1 MNAKQIKDTI
11 ARGGRVY
18 GTLITSMA
26 SNWPIHIAKTG
37 IDFVFID
44 TEHIPLNA
52 ETVSQMCRV
61 YAACNMAPLV
71 RIPSADP
78 CQAARAI
85 DSGAAGVVVP
95 YVETAKQ
102 VRDVIGAVKLRPV
115 KGKKLDDMLSGT
127 ELPQAELRDYLR
139 NYNANNLLL
148 VNIESWPAIENLD
161 AILSTPALDG
171 ILVGPHDLSCSL
183 GIPEQYEHR
192 KFTEALRTIADSATS
207 KGLICGIHF
216 MGCGPTS
223 LAIDWI
229 KLGYNLLIQH
239 ADVLYVAQGLSKDLK
254 MIRRALG
261 DNVG

>member
-18 GTLITSMA
+18 GTLIISM
-26 SNWPIHIAKTG
+26 SPNWPTHIAKTG

-78 CQAARAI
+78 CQAGIAI

-95 YVETAKQ
+95 YVETDKQ
-102 VRDVIGAVKLRPV
+102 VRDIIGAVKLRPV

-127 ELPQAELRDYLR
+127 ELPHAELKDYLR
-139 NYNANNLLL
+139 NYNANNFVL

-161 AILSTPALDG
+161 TILSTPELDG
-171 ILVGPHDLSCSL
+171 IVVGPHDLSCSL

-207 KGLICGIHF
+207 KALICGIHF

-239 ADVLYVAQGLSKDLK
+239 ADVFYVAQGLSKDLQ

-261 DNVG
+261 DDLV

>member
-1 MNAKQIKDTI
+1 MNAKQIRDTI

-26 SNWPIHIAKTG
+26 SNWPTHVARTG
-37 IDFVFID
+37 VDFVFID

-78 CQAARAI
+78 WEAGRAI

-95 YVETAKQ
+95 YVETDKQ
-102 VRDVIGAVKLRPV
+102 VRDVVRAVKLRPL
-115 KGKKLDDMLSGT
+115 KGKKLDNILDGT
-127 ELPQAELRDYLR
+127 ELPQAELKDCLR
-139 NYNANNLLL
+139 NYNADNLLL
-148 VNIESWPAIENLD
+148 ANIESCPAIENLD
-161 AILSTPALDG
+161 AILSTTGLDG
-171 ILVGPHDLSCSL
+171 IVVGPHDLSFSL
-183 GIPEQYEHR
+183 GMPDQYEHR
-192 KFTEALRTIADSATS
+192 KFTEALRTIADSANS

-223 LAIDWI
+223 LAINWI

-239 ADVLYVAQGLSKDLK
+239 ADFLYVAQGLSKDLQ
-254 MIRRALG
+254 MIQRALG
-261 DNVG
+261 DGLV